1 MSSKIHNK
9 VTRENSV
16 QYKLEVLPDGR
27 SIRHVIPYIQEFNTF
42 AKGRWIGRELL
53 EVLTR
58 KTLLNS
64 PFGNIFLVII
74 YVS

>member
-1 MSSKIHNK
+1 MSSKLHNK

-16 QYKLEVLPDGR
+16 HYKLEVLPDGR
-27 SIRHVIPYIQEFNTF
+27 SIRHVISYIQEFNTF

-58 KTLLNS
+58 KT
-64 PFGNIFLVII
+64 
-74 YVS
+74 